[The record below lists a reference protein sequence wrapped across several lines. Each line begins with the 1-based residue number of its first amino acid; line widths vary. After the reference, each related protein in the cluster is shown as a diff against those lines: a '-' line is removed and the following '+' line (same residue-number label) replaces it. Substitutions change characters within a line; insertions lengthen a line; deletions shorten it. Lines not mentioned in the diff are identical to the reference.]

1 LREEAEQQGISINAL
16 ANKIMQNYRLYGR
29 WTERFSIIQITRTT
43 MSRLI
48 KCCPENIIV
57 EAAKKSGSL
66 VTKDVLGAMGMD
78 LTYPNIVN
86 FTENYLGKSSNWF
99 QYSKQTKGKKELIH
113 LHHELGRNWS
123 IFTANQ
129 IATMFES
136 LLNKQA
142 KTEIYNNFSIVEI
155 TM

>member
-1 LREEAEQQGISINAL
+1 
-16 ANKIMQNYRLYGR
+16 
-29 WTERFSIIQITRTT
+29 
-43 MSRLI
+43 
-48 KCCPENIIV
+48 
-57 EAAKKSGSL
+57 
-66 VTKDVLGAMGMD
+66 
-78 LTYPNIVN
+78 
-86 FTENYLGKSSNWF
+86 
-99 QYSKQTKGKKELIH
+99 

-129 IATMFES
+129 VATMFES